1 VFDDVVLSG
10 SQLSEIIEVD
20 AGRSVVL
27 AVEKHNPAMRQSLDE
42 VRDQVESA
50 VRLQQAEQIMA
61 ARADEMI
68 AALEAGTDFGEAAAA
83 VGAAAGEPVLMSR
96 SDQEADQRVSV
107 AVFTAVKPTQDEPTT
122 GATRNDQGGYTVYS
136 VEAVLPGRP
145 EALPLEQRDAGKMQ
159 LTDQA
164 GIGEFVAFVQALR
177 ENADI
182 IINEDAVAATDL
194 L

>member
-1 VFDDVVLSG
+1 
-10 SQLSEIIEVD
+10 
-20 AGRSVVL
+20 
-27 AVEKHNPAMRQSLDE
+27 
-42 VRDQVESA
+42 
-50 VRLQQAEQIMA
+50 
-61 ARADEMI
+61 
-68 AALEAGTDFGEAAAA
+68 
-83 VGAAAGEPVLMSR
+83 MSR
-96 SDQEADQRVSV
+96 GDEQLDQFVSV

-122 GATRNDQGGYTVYS
+122 GTTRNGDGGYTVYS

-145 EALPLEQRDAGKMQ
+145 EALPLDQRDAGKSQ

-164 GIGEFVAFVQALR
+164 GIGEFIAFVQALR